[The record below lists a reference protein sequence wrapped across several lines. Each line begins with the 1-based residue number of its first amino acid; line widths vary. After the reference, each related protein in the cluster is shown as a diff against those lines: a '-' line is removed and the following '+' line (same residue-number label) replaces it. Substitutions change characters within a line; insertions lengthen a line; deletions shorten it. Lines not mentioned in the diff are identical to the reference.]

1 MNKPKLNY
9 LYKHEP
15 VCLNGEPLLKN
26 NLWNFVVGFDNLM
39 HNTQCNNFVLPFDEN
54 KFTLVFDFNDMEKRT
69 WSDVYNTYDKNDVF
83 VEGKDVFSGKVVPSA
98 MTYVWVRKTAMPDKM
113 AALQR
118 VYNEMNHYEKRY
130 HKAQESY
137 EKLKSEVMQH
147 PELLHGMTLEE
158 FLENLK

>member
-1 MNKPKLNY
+1 
-9 LYKHEP
+9 
-15 VCLNGEPLLKN
+15 
-26 NLWNFVVGFDNLM
+26 M

-69 WSDVYNTYDKNDVF
+69 WSDVYNTYDKN
-83 VEGKDVFSGKVVPSA
+83 DVFSGKVVPSA